1 MQPDQYDRPTGPG
14 APVEPVQP
22 VQPVQPV
29 APVQPMEPIPP
40 ARRVEPVQQVV
51 PVQPVLVPP
60 GYRTRQIV
68 YLILGI
74 LEVLLATRL
83 LLRLFDANPDAGFS
97 SLIYGLTWP
106 FVALFEG
113 VFSEPSGHGS
123 VLELSTVLA
132 MIVYALLAWGIVRVI
147 EITRRRQTMYRV

>member
-1 MQPDQYDRPTGPG
+1 MQ
-14 APVEPVQP
+14 PVEPVAPMEPIPPAHYARPVQPVEPVVPVEPIQPIQP

-29 APVQPMEPIPP
+29 
-40 ARRVEPVQQVV
+40 V
-51 PVQPVLVPP
+51 PVQPVLIPP

-74 LEVLLATRL
+74 LEVLLAIRL
-83 LLRLFDANPDAGFS
+83 LLKLLDANPDAGFS

-113 VFSEPSGHGS
+113 VFPEPGGHGS

-147 EITRRRQTMYRV
+147 EISRRRQTMYRA

>member
-1 MQPDQYDRPTGPG
+1 MQPVEPEAPMEPIPPAHYARPVQ
-14 APVEPVQP
+14 PVEPVVPVEPIQPIQP

-29 APVQPMEPIPP
+29 
-40 ARRVEPVQQVV
+40 V
-51 PVQPVLVPP
+51 PVQPVLIPP

-74 LEVLLATRL
+74 LEVLLAIRL
-83 LLRLFDANPDAGFS
+83 LLKLLDANPDAGFS

-113 VFSEPSGHGS
+113 VFPEPGGHGS

-147 EITRRRQTMYRV
+147 EISRRRQTMYRA